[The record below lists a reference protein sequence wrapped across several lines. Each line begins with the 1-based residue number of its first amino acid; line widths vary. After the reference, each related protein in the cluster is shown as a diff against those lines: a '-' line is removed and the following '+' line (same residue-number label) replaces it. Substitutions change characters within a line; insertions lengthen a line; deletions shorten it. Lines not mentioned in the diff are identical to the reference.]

1 MVSTTPIYGSP
12 LFPALDMSKNIAKEA
27 AILPPANI
35 LIIDPN
41 FSSIRECINAF
52 TGYGWHVDY
61 IETFIDALRLLEGPP
76 YDVVVIE
83 MSLPDMLGTEA
94 WTFIQRM
101 NPAATGIITTSS
113 KSLHRAIN
121 VLGEGVSAYLL
132 KPLDVQY
139 MCTFIQQLLKLH
151 DATNQIKRLQTTLAG
166 LSNLFSAITYTNSRD
181 QIYEKTL
188 AHLRAVLHY
197 DLAVIYVQR
206 LESVGLVRQSIH
218 SSSPLLTTLNEAQSE
233 FLTDLAEQSIDS
245 LQPII
250 VTQPCPGLPGGTF
263 PLGEINF
270 ESCAVVPFIGQRAI
284 YGVLGVVNSPIP
296 RPEKDPAPLGLLTA
310 LAQVVSIALDR
321 AVLAEKLNGSEPA
334 FQFARA

>member
-1 MVSTTPIYGSP
+1 MTPVYGSP
-12 LFPALDMSKNIAKEA
+12 LSAVLNTSKNTAKEA
-27 AILPPANI
+27 AIIPPANI

-41 FSSIRECINAF
+41 FSSIRECIKAF

-61 IETFIDALRLLEGPP
+61 TETFIDALRLLEGPP

-101 NPAATGIITTSS
+101 NPAVTGIITTSS

-121 VLGEGVSAYLL
+121 VNGEGVSAYLL
-132 KPLDVQY
+132 KPLDAQY

-151 DATNQIKRLQTTLAG
+151 DAVNQIKRLQTTLAG
-166 LSNLFSAITYTNSRD
+166 LSNLFSAITYTNSQG

-188 AHLRAVLHY
+188 AHLRAVVHY

-206 LESVGLVRQSIH
+206 LESVGLVRQTIH
-218 SSSPLLTTLNEAQSE
+218 SISPLLTTLNEAQSE
-233 FLTDLAEQSIDS
+233 FLRALAEQAIDS
-245 LQPII
+245 LQPMI
-250 VTQPCPGLPGGTF
+250 VTKPCPGMPGE
-263 PLGEINF
+263 PSLLGQVNF
-270 ESCAVVPFIGQRAI
+270 ESCALVPFIGQRAI
-284 YGVLGVVNSPIP
+284 YGALGVVNIPIP
-296 RPEKDPAPLGLLTA
+296 SPEKDPTPLGLLTA

-321 AVLAEKLNGSEPA
+321 AILAEKLNGPEPA
-334 FQFARA
+334 FHLARA